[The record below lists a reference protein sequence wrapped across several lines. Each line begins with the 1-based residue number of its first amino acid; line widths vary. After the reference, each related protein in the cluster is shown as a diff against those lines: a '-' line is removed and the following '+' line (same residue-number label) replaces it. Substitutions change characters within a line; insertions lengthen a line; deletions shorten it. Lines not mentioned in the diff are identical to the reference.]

1 LTIAKRLA
9 KIITSG
15 GDEADRAQ
23 KDDAMNTRFR
33 LYRMLG
39 YSVIVAWFFAG
50 VR

>member
-1 LTIAKRLA
+1 LA